1 RRHTRLQGDWSSD
14 VCSSDLQVVHE
25 SIVENAEVRALS
37 SSSHL
42 ALCVDVTC
50 AGLLLSPQQHSHL
63 NPAGHDRWQTATN
76 LRAPPIAELPVTK
89 ASVRERMTPGH
100 AARHFVP
107 HLPSGPLLR
116 HNYGYRSDENCD
128 LHHSTAVF

>member
-1 RRHTRLQGDWSSD
+1 MALDLGEVKNLDDVRNNSSRLR
-14 VCSSDLQVVHE
+14 
-25 SIVENAEVRALS
+25 IVMRTPVR
-37 SSSHL
+37 
-42 ALCVDVTC
+42 VDVTS
-50 AGLLLSPQQHSHL
+50 ARLLLLSHQHSHL
-63 NPAGHDRWQTATN
+63 NPARHYRWQTATN